1 MKDRAIFNLYPNIVS
16 ITETSDNVFVCKDK
30 NSKIVEISDWKAVDK
45 KVIEMQQEA
54 EANKQAQIDL
64 KASAKAKLIAGEKLT
79 EEEADILIGV

>member
-30 NSKIVEISDWKAVDK
+30 NNKIVEISDWKAVDK